1 MKWNNARKNYH
12 CITIIVIMYLTK
24 KQCFY
29 VKMPKE
35 KLMKIQRKARHN
47 KLVKRASSHTKVSPK
62 LVNLD

>member
-1 MKWNNARKNYH
+1 MEQCKKKLSLHNYY
-12 CITIIVIMYLTK
+12 CYYVFNK